1 LFKVGIVAKM
11 QKENKEVAIGGTF
24 QQKISS
30 CLEVLDRFLKQDN
43 AIVSSMLVAEKRN
56 RSHGVISAVEAVAN
70 VLGIKDIKTVSQH
83 ATLAELGIDSMVGT
97 EVVELLEKE
106 FETYITTK
114 DVRCL
119 SFAK

>member
-1 LFKVGIVAKM
+1 M
-11 QKENKEVAIGGTF
+11 QKENKEVAMGGIF
-24 QQKISS
+24 QQNTSS

-43 AIVSSMLVAEKRN
+43 PIVASMLVAEKRN
-56 RSHGVISAVEAVAN
+56 RGHGAISAVEAVAN

-106 FETYITTK
+106 FETYFTTK
-114 DVRCL
+114 DIRCL
-119 SFAK
+119 TFAK